1 MATRKPLVL
10 DAGTIEQLQPGDTM
24 PGVGLFRVVAAKAA
38 DYAAVADDHAA
49 FLVFSTA
56 AILTLPA
63 PATVPAGWTVG
74 VRFDGSTGQL
84 TVTADSGLIS
94 GGSLATLAPGQ
105 SAAFTHD
112 GSHWHIFG
120 DATAV
125 AAFNYAYCCG
135 GGGIG
140 TYSASIERFAMAALA
155 SSVSVG
161 TLTQA
166 RSHSTGCSDHAAGY
180 GYALAGYNGVNVAT
194 VDRVQL
200 QASANAASVGG
211 LTVARRHHAA
221 ATDQGNA
228 YGYAMGG
235 YTTGAIATIDRIAL
249 TASASGAG
257 VGSLSV
263 ARQGAMGCAHQA
275 GGYGYCAGGVTSSSV
290 IDRVQFAASA
300 SASGVGSLT
309 GRSDGIGL
317 DHEAGGYGYLDG
329 GTTGTLSTAVE
340 RFAFASS
347 TSAVAVGNLT
357 VARMYSA
364 GASDGPGGY
373 GYVFSGYSG
382 GGVYDVID
390 RHQFAASATGTD
402 VGNLTVPQYAA
413 AGMESQ

>member
-1 MATRKPLVL
+1 MAARKPLVL
-10 DAGTIEQLQPGDTM
+10 NSGTIEQLQTGDTM
-24 PGVGLFRVVAAKAA
+24 PGVGLFRTVAAKAA
-38 DYAAVADDHAA
+38 DYAATADDHAA
-49 FLVFSTA
+49 FLVFSTPD
-56 AILTLPA
+56 ILTLPD
-63 PATVPAGWTVG
+63 PATVPPGWTVG

-84 TVTADSGLIS
+84 TVTADAGLIS
-94 GGSLATLAPGQ
+94 GGALATLESGQ

-112 GSHWHIFG
+112 GSNWHIFG

-125 AAFNYAYCCG
+125 AAFSYAYCCG
-135 GGGIG
+135 GGGVG
-140 TYSASIERFAMAALA
+140 TFSASVERFPMASLA
-155 SSVSVG
+155 SSSSVG

-166 RSHSTGCSDHAAGY
+166 RSHSTGCSDHAASY
-180 GYALAGYNGVNVAT
+180 GYALAGYNGTNAAT
-194 VDRVQL
+194 VDRIQL
-200 QASANAASVGG
+200 QASANASSVGG

-235 YTTGAIATIDRIAL
+235 YTTGAVATIDRIAL
-249 TASASGAG
+249 AASASGSG

-263 ARQGAMGCAHQA
+263 ARQGVMGCAHQA

-290 IDRVQFAASA
+290 IDRFQFAASA
-300 SASGVGSLT
+300 SAAAVGTLS

-329 GTTGTLSTAVE
+329 GTTGTLSAAVE

-357 VARMYSA
+357 VARMYPA
-364 GASDGPGGY
+364 GASDGLGGY

-382 GGVYDVID
+382 SGVYDVID
-390 RHQFAASATGTD
+390 RHQFAASATASSIGT
-402 VGNLTVPQYAA
+402 LTVPQYAG
-413 AGMESQ
+413 AGVESQ